1 MADNS
6 LSTKNSPWKLVTI
19 QTKKETELKKLT
31 RIAAA
36 AGAAFLGLGL
46 SANAALALPAPADPT
61 IDNIGGIEAPS
72 SPGGIPANGY
82 GPDYH
87 TAMVGL
93 GQAALHP
100 GMTPLGANDF
110 NCLPAPGTEPV
121 VLIPGT
127 SNDAFGAWSYMSPR
141 LKQAGYCVF
150 TLNYNPATSKNSK
163 GETIINDSKAFSGDI
178 KQSAAFMAGFV
189 DRVLAAT
196 GATTGDLVGHS
207 QGGGALPR
215 AYIKWYGGDQKV
227 DQLIGLTPNN
237 HGTTLGGMLNLVN
250 WLRQEIPTLD
260 DKVFHSSN
268 QTGLM
273 QQLVGSEFFN
283 QLNDGI
289 EVYPNIDYTVITTK
303 LDTVVTPYT
312 SEFLEGSNVNNVVLQ
327 DVCPADTH
335 RHQNMT
341 YSDVALQLV
350 LQELQEDRLSW
361 QIPVQCQRS
370 QPYLK
375 ASDL

>member
-1 MADNS
+1 M
-6 LSTKNSPWKLVTI
+6 KN
-19 QTKKETELKKLT
+19 LT
-31 RIAAA
+31 RITAAV
-36 AGAAFLGLGL
+36 GAACLGLAL
-46 SANAALALPAPADPT
+46 STSTALAAPTSEEPNLG
-61 IDNIGGIEAPS
+61 NIGGIESPS
-72 SPGGIPANGY
+72 SHGGIPANGY

-93 GQAALHP
+93 NQAMLHP
-100 GMTPLGANDF
+100 GLTPLGANDF
-110 NCLPAPGTEPV
+110 NCKPAEGTQPV
-121 VLIPGT
+121 ILIPGT

-150 TLNYNPATSKNSK
+150 TFNFNPSISKNAK

-196 GATTGDLVGHS
+196 GATKVDLVGHS

-215 AYIKWYGGDQKV
+215 AYIKWFGGDQKV

-260 DKVFHSSN
+260 GKVFLSTN

-273 QQLVGSEFFN
+273 QQLVGSKFFN

-312 SEFLEGSNVNNVVLQ
+312 SEFLEGSNVNNVVIQ
-327 DVCPADTH
+327 DVCPADAH

-361 QIPVQCQRS
+361 QMPVQCYRH